1 MGRPIVRFEI
11 IGRDAPRL
19 QAFYRDLFDWKI
31 DAAGGAETGFYGMVD
46 GDSSTV
52 AGGIGQSPSGE
63 TRLTV
68 YVQVPDL
75 VEAIENAA
83 KLGGDVAL
91 PPTQVPG
98 GPRLAQIQDPDGN
111 LIGLIEG

>member
-75 VEAIENAA
+75 VGGHRERSEAGWRRRPAA
-83 KLGGDVAL
+83 DAGSWWS
-91 PPTQVPG
+91 PPRADPG
-98 GPRLAQIQDPDGN
+98 P
-111 LIGLIEG
+111 